1 MATKLSLNIL
11 PKKPK
16 PTVWLGS
23 SLKDIQKMPE
33 DVQDGIGKALMGA
46 EYGDKD
52 PSAEAFG
59 GGIFEIKFNH
69 DDGNTY
75 RLVYTVEKPLL
86 VYVLH
91 TWTKKSHHKK
101 EMDKSD
107 RVLISTRKST
117 IQNRYISDVEEKYG
131 VKIEVKSNN
140 VNHP

>member
-1 MATKLSLNIL
+1 MPPKLSPNIL
-11 PKKPK
+11 PKNPK

-107 RVLISTRKST
+107 RALIATRRST
-117 IQNRYISDVEEKYG
+117 IQNRYVSDVEGRYG
-131 VKIEVKSNN
+131 VKIGAKSDNADQL
-140 VNHP
+140 